1 VRVPPPSELLS
12 STPAL
17 LATSTQHAAESPA
30 PPAAATAAAPAAT
43 AAAAAAAPLSVV
55 RVRFD
60 EKLSVLLGVDEQGA
74 VFSTPLPAG
83 SDDAAPA
90 ALTHVSQSGPS
101 FITLRKHL
109 FQVTGRS
116 CTFHAATPAAAAA
129 LTGAPDQRREAT
141 ELGLVAIPAGP
152 MAALQLQPIR
162 PVSMD
167 LAA

>member
-1 VRVPPPSELLS
+1 MICACVSPPSELLS

-30 PPAAATAAAPAAT
+30 PPAAATAAAPAA
-43 AAAAAAAPLSVV
+43 AAAAALSVV

-60 EKLSVLLGVDEQGA
+60 DQLSVLLGVDEQGA

-152 MAALQLQPIR
+152 MASLQLQPIR

-167 LAA
+167 LSA